1 MKKNYILLTTYM
13 IIMGIGLFISN
24 HFLNTPYNSTEFS
37 RKFLP
42 FMFILAILVLYYG
55 IKNKNELTLH
65 SESKPSYVFSA
76 LLFIPVVGFGLYSI
90 VRGFS
95 PDLAFVILIIDTALI
110 GIAEEGMYRG
120 ILLGAMAKK
129 MNPAL
134 AILLSSVLFCA
145 LHLINVIGGLS
156 VSELMGQLCSTFV
169 MGVFLGAMYLDTRK
183 ILFPIIFHSLW
194 DYILLSG
201 SLAEVQILPIVLIG
215 VYVLEVVISLVIIIK
230 LLRKKERFFS

>member
-1 MKKNYILLTTYM
+1 MKKNYILLAAYM
-13 IIMGIGLFISN
+13 IIMGVGLFICN
-24 HFLNTPYNSTEFS
+24 RFLNTPYTSTEFS
-37 RKFLP
+37 RKFVP
-42 FMFILAILVLYYG
+42 FMILLAVLVLCYG
-55 IKNKNELTLH
+55 IKNRKELTLR
-65 SESKPSYVFSA
+65 SERKPNYGFSA

-129 MNPAL
+129 MNSLL
-134 AILLSSVLFCA
+134 AILLSSALFCA
-145 LHLINVIGGLS
+145 LHLLNVIGGLS
-156 VSELMGQLCSTFV
+156 VSELIGQLGSTFV
-169 MGVFLGAMYLDTRK
+169 MGVFLGAMYLETRK

-201 SLAEVQILPIVLIG
+201 SLDEVQIIPIILIG
-215 VYVLEVVISLVIIIK
+215 VYVLEVFISLIIIIK
-230 LLRKKERFFS
+230 LLRNPKLY

>member
-1 MKKNYILLTTYM
+1 MKKNYILLAAYM
-13 IIMGIGLFISN
+13 IIMGVGLFICN
-24 HFLNTPYNSTEFS
+24 RFLNTPYTSTEFS

-42 FMFILAILVLYYG
+42 FMILLAVLVSCYG
-55 IKNKNELTLH
+55 IKNRKELTLR
-65 SESKPSYVFSA
+65 SERKPNYGFSA

-129 MNPAL
+129 MNSLL
-134 AILLSSVLFCA
+134 AILLSSALFCA
-145 LHLINVIGGLS
+145 LHLLNVIGGLS
-156 VSELMGQLCSTFV
+156 VSELIGQLGSTFV
-169 MGVFLGAMYLDTRK
+169 MGVFLGAMYLETRK

-201 SLAEVQILPIVLIG
+201 SLDEVQIIPIILIG
-215 VYVLEVVISLVIIIK
+215 VYVLEVFISLIIIIK
-230 LLRKKERFFS
+230 LLRNPKLY

>member
-1 MKKNYILLTTYM
+1 MKKNYILLAVYM
-13 IIMGIGLFISN
+13 MIMGVGLYICN
-24 HFLNTPYNSTEFS
+24 RFLNTPYNSTEFS

-42 FMFILAILVLYYG
+42 FMIILAVLVLCYG
-55 IKNKNELTLH
+55 IKNKKELTLR
-65 SESKPSYVFSA
+65 SESKPNYGFSA

-95 PDLAFVILIIDTALI
+95 PDLAFVILIIDTTLI

-129 MNPAL
+129 MNSLL
-134 AILLSSVLFCA
+134 AILLSSALFCA
-145 LHLINVIGGLS
+145 LHLLNVIGGLS
-156 VSELMGQLCSTFV
+156 VSELIGQLGSTFV

-201 SLAEVQILPIVLIG
+201 SLEEVQIIPIVLIG
-215 VYVLEVVISLVIIIK
+215 VYVLEVFISLIIIIK
-230 LLRKKERFFS
+230 LLRNPKLY

>member
-1 MKKNYILLTTYM
+1 MKKNYILLAAYM
-13 IIMGIGLFISN
+13 IIMGVGLFICN
-24 HFLNTPYNSTEFS
+24 RFLNTPYNTAEFS

-42 FMFILAILVLYYG
+42 CMIILAVLVLCYG
-55 IKNKNELTLH
+55 IKNIKELTLR
-65 SESKPSYVFSA
+65 SESKPNYGFSA

-129 MNPAL
+129 MNSLL
-134 AILLSSVLFCA
+134 AILLSSALFCA
-145 LHLINVIGGLS
+145 LHLLNVIGGLS
-156 VSELMGQLCSTFV
+156 VSELIGQLGSTFV

-201 SLAEVQILPIVLIG
+201 SLEEVQIIPIVLIG
-215 VYVLEVVISLVIIIK
+215 VYVLEVFISLIIIIK
-230 LLRKKERFFS
+230 LLRNPKLY

>member
-1 MKKNYILLTTYM
+1 MKKNYILLAAYM
-13 IIMGIGLFISN
+13 IIMGVGLFICN
-24 HFLNTPYNSTEFS
+24 RFLNTPYTSTEFS

-42 FMFILAILVLYYG
+42 FMILLAVLVLCYG
-55 IKNKNELTLH
+55 IKNRKELTLR
-65 SESKPSYVFSA
+65 SESKPNYGFSA

-129 MNPAL
+129 MNSLL
-134 AILLSSVLFCA
+134 AILLSSALFCA
-145 LHLINVIGGLS
+145 LHLLNVIGGLS
-156 VSELMGQLCSTFV
+156 VSELIGQLGSTFV
-169 MGVFLGAMYLDTRK
+169 MGVFLGAMYLETRK

-201 SLAEVQILPIVLIG
+201 SLDEVQIIPIILIG
-215 VYVLEVVISLVIIIK
+215 VYVLEVFISLIIIIK
-230 LLRKKERFFS
+230 LLRNPKLY

>member
-1 MKKNYILLTTYM
+1 MKKNYILLAVYM
-13 IIMGIGLFISN
+13 MIMGVGLFICN
-24 HFLNTPYNSTEFS
+24 RFLNTPYNSTEFS

-42 FMFILAILVLYYG
+42 FMIILAVLVLCYG
-55 IKNKNELTLH
+55 IKNIKELTLR
-65 SESKPSYVFSA
+65 SESKPNYGFSA

-95 PDLAFVILIIDTALI
+95 PDLAFVILIIDTTLI

-129 MNPAL
+129 MNSLL
-134 AILLSSVLFCA
+134 AILLSSALFCA
-145 LHLINVIGGLS
+145 LHLLNVIGGLS
-156 VSELMGQLCSTFV
+156 VSELIGQLGSTFV
-169 MGVFLGAMYLDTRK
+169 MGVFLGAMYLETRK

-201 SLAEVQILPIVLIG
+201 SLEEVQIIPIVLIG
-215 VYVLEVVISLVIIIK
+215 VYVLEVFISLIIIIK
-230 LLRKKERFFS
+230 LLRNPKLY

>member
-1 MKKNYILLTTYM
+1 MKKNYILLAAYM
-13 IIMGIGLFISN
+13 IIMGVGLFICN
-24 HFLNTPYNSTEFS
+24 RFLNTPYTSTEFS

-42 FMFILAILVLYYG
+42 FMILLAVLVLCYG
-55 IKNKNELTLH
+55 IKNRKELTLH
-65 SESKPSYVFSA
+65 SERKPNYGFSA

-129 MNPAL
+129 MNSLL
-134 AILLSSVLFCA
+134 AILLSSALFCA
-145 LHLINVIGGLS
+145 LHLLNVIGGLS
-156 VSELMGQLCSTFV
+156 VSELIGQLGSTFV
-169 MGVFLGAMYLDTRK
+169 MGVFLGAMYLETRK

-201 SLAEVQILPIVLIG
+201 SLDEVQIIPIILIG
-215 VYVLEVVISLVIIIK
+215 VYVLEVFISLIIIIK
-230 LLRKKERFFS
+230 LLRNPKLY

>member
-1 MKKNYILLTTYM
+1 MKKNYILLAVYM
-13 IIMGIGLFISN
+13 MIMGVGLFICN
-24 HFLNTPYNSTEFS
+24 RFLNTPYNSTEFS

-42 FMFILAILVLYYG
+42 FMIILAVLVLCYG
-55 IKNKNELTLH
+55 IKNIKELTLR
-65 SESKPSYVFSA
+65 SESKPNYGFSA

-95 PDLAFVILIIDTALI
+95 PDLAFVILIIDTTLI

-129 MNPAL
+129 MNSLL
-134 AILLSSVLFCA
+134 AILLSSALFCA
-145 LHLINVIGGLS
+145 LHLLNVIGGLS
-156 VSELMGQLCSTFV
+156 VSELIGQLGSTFV

-201 SLAEVQILPIVLIG
+201 SLEEVQIIPIVLIG
-215 VYVLEVVISLVIIIK
+215 VYVLEVFISLIIIIK
-230 LLRKKERFFS
+230 LLRNPKLY

>member
-1 MKKNYILLTTYM
+1 MKKNFILLAAYM
-13 IIMGIGLFISN
+13 IIMGVGLFICN
-24 HFLNTPYNSTEFS
+24 RFLNTPYTSTEFS

-42 FMFILAILVLYYG
+42 FMIILAVLVLCYG
-55 IKNKNELTLH
+55 IKNKKELTLR
-65 SESKPSYVFSA
+65 SESKPNYGFSA

-95 PDLAFVILIIDTALI
+95 LDLAFVILIIDTALI

-129 MNPAL
+129 MNSLL
-134 AILLSSVLFCA
+134 AILLSSALFCA
-145 LHLINVIGGLS
+145 LHLLNVIGGLS
-156 VSELMGQLCSTFV
+156 VSELIGQLGSTFV
-169 MGVFLGAMYLDTRK
+169 MGVFLGAMYLETRK

-201 SLAEVQILPIVLIG
+201 SLDEVQIIPIILIG
-215 VYVLEVVISLVIIIK
+215 VYVLEVFISLIIIIK
-230 LLRKKERFFS
+230 LLRNPKLY

>member
-1 MKKNYILLTTYM
+1 MKKNYILLAVYM
-13 IIMGIGLFISN
+13 MIMGVGLYICN
-24 HFLNTPYNSTEFS
+24 RFLNTPYNSTEFS

-42 FMFILAILVLYYG
+42 FMIILAVLVLCYG
-55 IKNKNELTLH
+55 IKNIKELTLR
-65 SESKPSYVFSA
+65 SESKPNYGFSA

-95 PDLAFVILIIDTALI
+95 PDLAFVILIIDTTLI

-129 MNPAL
+129 MNSLL
-134 AILLSSVLFCA
+134 AILLSSALFCA
-145 LHLINVIGGLS
+145 LHLLNVIGGLS
-156 VSELMGQLCSTFV
+156 VSELIGQLGSTFV

-201 SLAEVQILPIVLIG
+201 SLEEVQIIPIVLIG
-215 VYVLEVVISLVIIIK
+215 VYVLEVFISLIIIIK
-230 LLRKKERFFS
+230 LLRNPKLY

>member
-1 MKKNYILLTTYM
+1 MKKNFILLAAYM
-13 IIMGIGLFISN
+13 IIMGVGLFICN
-24 HFLNTPYNSTEFS
+24 RFLNTPYNSTEFS

-42 FMFILAILVLYYG
+42 FMIILAVLVLCYG
-55 IKNKNELTLH
+55 IKNIKELTLR
-65 SESKPSYVFSA
+65 SESKPNYGFSA

-95 PDLAFVILIIDTALI
+95 LDLAFVILIIDTALI

-129 MNPAL
+129 MNSLL
-134 AILLSSVLFCA
+134 AILLSSALFCA
-145 LHLINVIGGLS
+145 LHLLNVIGGLS
-156 VSELMGQLCSTFV
+156 VSELIGQLGSTFV

-194 DYILLSG
+194 DYMLLSG
-201 SLAEVQILPIVLIG
+201 SLEEVQIIPIVLIG
-215 VYVLEVVISLVIIIK
+215 VYVLEVFISLIIIIK
-230 LLRKKERFFS
+230 LLRNPKLY

>member
-1 MKKNYILLTTYM
+1 MKKNYILLAVYM
-13 IIMGIGLFISN
+13 MIMGVGLYICN
-24 HFLNTPYNSTEFS
+24 RFLNTPYNSTEFS
-37 RKFLP
+37 KKFLP
-42 FMFILAILVLYYG
+42 FMIILAVLVLCYG
-55 IKNKNELTLH
+55 IKNKKELTLR
-65 SESKPSYVFSA
+65 SESKPNYGFSA

-129 MNPAL
+129 MNSLL
-134 AILLSSVLFCA
+134 AILLSSALFCA
-145 LHLINVIGGLS
+145 LHLLNVIGGLS
-156 VSELMGQLCSTFV
+156 VSELIGQLGSTFV

-201 SLAEVQILPIVLIG
+201 SLEEVQIIPIVLIG
-215 VYVLEVVISLVIIIK
+215 VYVLEVFISLIIIIK
-230 LLRKKERFFS
+230 LLRNPKLY

>member
-1 MKKNYILLTTYM
+1 MKKNYILLAAYM
-13 IIMGIGLFISN
+13 IIMGVGLFICN
-24 HFLNTPYNSTEFS
+24 RFLNTPYTSTEFS

-42 FMFILAILVLYYG
+42 FMILLAVLVLCYG
-55 IKNKNELTLH
+55 IKNRKELTLR
-65 SESKPSYVFSA
+65 SERKPNYGFSA

-129 MNPAL
+129 MNSLL
-134 AILLSSVLFCA
+134 AILLSSALFCA
-145 LHLINVIGGLS
+145 LHLLNVIGGLS
-156 VSELMGQLCSTFV
+156 VSELIGQLGSTFV
-169 MGVFLGAMYLDTRK
+169 MGVFLGAMYLETRK

-201 SLAEVQILPIVLIG
+201 SLEEVQIIPIILIG
-215 VYVLEVVISLVIIIK
+215 VYVLEVFISLIIIIK
-230 LLRKKERFFS
+230 LLRNPKLY

>member
-1 MKKNYILLTTYM
+1 MKKNYIVLAAYM
-13 IIMGIGLFISN
+13 IIMGVGLFICN
-24 HFLNTPYNSTEFS
+24 QFLNTPYNSTEFS
-37 RKFLP
+37 KKFLP
-42 FMFILAILVLYYG
+42 FMIILAVLVLCYG
-55 IKNKNELTLH
+55 IKNKKELTLH
-65 SESKPSYVFSA
+65 SESKPNYGFSA

-129 MNPAL
+129 MNSLL
-134 AILLSSVLFCA
+134 AILLSSALFCA
-145 LHLINVIGGLS
+145 LHLLNVIGGLS
-156 VSELMGQLCSTFV
+156 VSELIGQLGSTFV

-201 SLAEVQILPIVLIG
+201 SLEEVQIIPIVLIG
-215 VYVLEVVISLVIIIK
+215 VYVLEVFISLIIIIK
-230 LLRKKERFFS
+230 LLRNPKLY

>member
-1 MKKNYILLTTYM
+1 MKKNYILLAVYM
-13 IIMGIGLFISN
+13 MIMGVGLFICN
-24 HFLNTPYNSTEFS
+24 RFLNTPYTSTEFS

-42 FMFILAILVLYYG
+42 FMILLAVLVLCYG
-55 IKNKNELTLH
+55 IKNRKELTLR
-65 SESKPSYVFSA
+65 SERKPNYGFSA

-129 MNPAL
+129 MNSLL
-134 AILLSSVLFCA
+134 AILLSSALFCA
-145 LHLINVIGGLS
+145 LHLLNVIGGLS
-156 VSELMGQLCSTFV
+156 VSELIGQLGSTFV
-169 MGVFLGAMYLDTRK
+169 MGVFLGAMYLETRK

-201 SLAEVQILPIVLIG
+201 SLDEVQIIPIILIG
-215 VYVLEVVISLVIIIK
+215 VYVLEVFISLIIIIK
-230 LLRKKERFFS
+230 LLRNPKLY

>member
-1 MKKNYILLTTYM
+1 MKKNYILLAAYM
-13 IIMGIGLFISN
+13 IIMGVGLFICN
-24 HFLNTPYNSTEFS
+24 RFLNTPYDSTEFS

-42 FMFILAILVLYYG
+42 FMTLLAVLVLCYG
-55 IKNKNELTLH
+55 IKNRKELTLR
-65 SESKPSYVFSA
+65 SESKPNYGLSA

-129 MNPAL
+129 MNSLL
-134 AILLSSVLFCA
+134 AILLSSALFCA
-145 LHLINVIGGLS
+145 LHLLNVIGGLS
-156 VSELMGQLCSTFV
+156 VSELIGQLGSTFV
-169 MGVFLGAMYLDTRK
+169 MGVFLGAMYLETRK

-201 SLAEVQILPIVLIG
+201 SLEEVQIIPIILIG
-215 VYVLEVVISLVIIIK
+215 VYVLEVFISLIIIIK
-230 LLRKKERFFS
+230 LLRNPKLY

>member
-1 MKKNYILLTTYM
+1 MKKNYILLAAYM
-13 IIMGIGLFISN
+13 IIMGVGLFICN
-24 HFLNTPYNSTEFS
+24 RFLNTPYTSTEFS

-42 FMFILAILVLYYG
+42 FMILLAVLVLCYG
-55 IKNKNELTLH
+55 IKNRKELTLR
-65 SESKPSYVFSA
+65 SERKPNYGFSA

-129 MNPAL
+129 MNSLL
-134 AILLSSVLFCA
+134 AILLSSALFCA
-145 LHLINVIGGLS
+145 LHLLNVIGGLS
-156 VSELMGQLCSTFV
+156 VSELIGQLGSTFV
-169 MGVFLGAMYLDTRK
+169 MGVFLGAMYLETRK

-201 SLAEVQILPIVLIG
+201 SLDEVQIIPIILIG
-215 VYVLEVVISLVIIIK
+215 VYVLEVFISLIIIIK
-230 LLRKKERFFS
+230 LLRNPKLY

>member
-1 MKKNYILLTTYM
+1 MKKNYILLAVYM
-13 IIMGIGLFISN
+13 MIMGVGLFICN
-24 HFLNTPYNSTEFS
+24 RFLNTPYTSTEFS

-42 FMFILAILVLYYG
+42 FMILLAVLVLCYG
-55 IKNKNELTLH
+55 IKNRKELTLR
-65 SESKPSYVFSA
+65 SERKPNYGFSA

-129 MNPAL
+129 MNSLL
-134 AILLSSVLFCA
+134 AILLSSALFCA
-145 LHLINVIGGLS
+145 LHLLNVIGGLS
-156 VSELMGQLCSTFV
+156 VSELIGQLGSTFV
-169 MGVFLGAMYLDTRK
+169 MGVFLGAMYLETRK

-201 SLAEVQILPIVLIG
+201 SLDEVQIIPIILIG
-215 VYVLEVVISLVIIIK
+215 VYVLEVFISLIIIIK
-230 LLRKKERFFS
+230 LLRNSKLY

>member
-1 MKKNYILLTTYM
+1 M
-13 IIMGIGLFISN
+13 
-24 HFLNTPYNSTEFS
+24 
-37 RKFLP
+37 LP
-42 FMFILAILVLYYG
+42 F
-55 IKNKNELTLH
+55 H
-65 SESKPSYVFSA
+65 
-76 LLFIPVVGFGLYSI
+76 
-90 VRGFS
+90 
-95 PDLAFVILIIDTALI
+95 
-110 GIAEEGMYRG
+110 
-120 ILLGAMAKK
+120 
-129 MNPAL
+129 
-134 AILLSSVLFCA
+134 
-145 LHLINVIGGLS
+145 LS

>member
-1 MKKNYILLTTYM
+1 MKKNYILLAVYM
-13 IIMGIGLFISN
+13 MIMGVGLYICN
-24 HFLNTPYNSTEFS
+24 RFLNTPYNSTEFS
-37 RKFLP
+37 KKFLP
-42 FMFILAILVLYYG
+42 FMIILAVLVLCYG
-55 IKNKNELTLH
+55 IKNIKELTLR
-65 SESKPSYVFSA
+65 SESKPNYGFSA

-95 PDLAFVILIIDTALI
+95 PDLAFVILIIDTTLI

-129 MNPAL
+129 MNSLL
-134 AILLSSVLFCA
+134 AILLSSALFCA
-145 LHLINVIGGLS
+145 LHLLNVIGGLS
-156 VSELMGQLCSTFV
+156 VSELIGQLGSTFV

-201 SLAEVQILPIVLIG
+201 SLEEVQIIPIVLIG
-215 VYVLEVVISLVIIIK
+215 VYVLEVFISLIIIIK
-230 LLRKKERFFS
+230 LLRNPKLY

>member
-1 MKKNYILLTTYM
+1 MKKNFILLAAYM
-13 IIMGIGLFISN
+13 IIMGVGLFICN
-24 HFLNTPYNSTEFS
+24 RFLNTPYNSTEFS

-42 FMFILAILVLYYG
+42 FMIILAVLVLCYG
-55 IKNKNELTLH
+55 IKNIKELTLR
-65 SESKPSYVFSA
+65 SESKPNYGFSA

-95 PDLAFVILIIDTALI
+95 LDLAFVILIIDTALI

-129 MNPAL
+129 MNSLLAL
-134 AILLSSVLFCA
+134 LLSSALFCA
-145 LHLINVIGGLS
+145 LHLLNVIGGLS
-156 VSELMGQLCSTFV
+156 VSELIGQLGSTFV

-201 SLAEVQILPIVLIG
+201 SLEEVQIIPIVLIG
-215 VYVLEVVISLVIIIK
+215 VYVLEVFISLIIIIK
-230 LLRKKERFFS
+230 LLRNPKLY

>member
-1 MKKNYILLTTYM
+1 MKKNYILLAAYM
-13 IIMGIGLFISN
+13 IIMGVGLFICN
-24 HFLNTPYNSTEFS
+24 RFLNTPYTSTEFS

-42 FMFILAILVLYYG
+42 FMILLAVLVLCYG
-55 IKNKNELTLH
+55 IKNRKELTLR
-65 SESKPSYVFSA
+65 SERKPNYGFSA

-129 MNPAL
+129 MNSLL
-134 AILLSSVLFCA
+134 AILLSSALFCA
-145 LHLINVIGGLS
+145 LHLLNVIGGLS
-156 VSELMGQLCSTFV
+156 VSELIGQLGSTFV
-169 MGVFLGAMYLDTRK
+169 MGVFLGAMYLETRK

-201 SLAEVQILPIVLIG
+201 SLEEVQIIPIVLIG
-215 VYVLEVVISLVIIIK
+215 VYVLEVFISLIIIIK
-230 LLRKKERFFS
+230 LLRNPKLY

>member
-1 MKKNYILLTTYM
+1 MKKNYILLAAYM
-13 IIMGIGLFISN
+13 IIMGVGLFICN
-24 HFLNTPYNSTEFS
+24 RFLNTPYTSTEFS

-42 FMFILAILVLYYG
+42 FMILLAVLVLCYG
-55 IKNKNELTLH
+55 IKNRKELTLR
-65 SESKPSYVFSA
+65 SERKPNYGFSA

-95 PDLAFVILIIDTALI
+95 PDLSFVILIIDTALI

-129 MNPAL
+129 MNSLL
-134 AILLSSVLFCA
+134 AILLSSALFCA
-145 LHLINVIGGLS
+145 LHLLNVIGGLS
-156 VSELMGQLCSTFV
+156 VSELIGQLGSTFV

-201 SLAEVQILPIVLIG
+201 SLEEVQIIPIVLIG
-215 VYVLEVVISLVIIIK
+215 VYVLEVFISLIIIIK
-230 LLRKKERFFS
+230 LLRNPKLY